1 MSLKRYLIIMS
12 LMTLVCWL
20 AWVVVLFQIDPEQAG
35 GIGLTLFYV
44 SLLFALI
51 GTFSLLGFFIRVWFS
66 KEPVIYRHLG
76 ISTRQSIWF
85 AILVV
90 VSLLLKKADFLRWWS
105 AGLLLI
111 FLLLL
116 EFFYLSRRIVRPHTI

>member
-1 MSLKRYLIIMS
+1 MS

-35 GIGLTLFYV
+35 GIGLILFYV

-51 GTFSLLGFFIRVWFS
+51 GTFSLFGFFMRVWFS
-66 KEPVIYRHLG
+66 KEQIVYRHLG

-85 AILVV
+85 AVLMVAA
-90 VSLLLKKADFLRWWS
+90 LLLKKADFLRWWS
-105 AGLLLI
+105 AGLLII
-111 FLLLL
+111 FLLIL
-116 EFFYLSRRIVRPHTI
+116 EFFYLSRRTIRQ